1 MSVNKKYYYLKLKEN
16 FFSSGEL
23 ILLESMPDGAIYS
36 NILLKLYLLSLKFN
50 GKLWLN
56 EGTRYDAQMI
66 ATLTGHEIDTIERAL
81 RIFMELGLIIEM
93 PDGTLYMADIEGMV
107 GKSSTEAE
115 RRRKAR
121 QRVADKCPPEI
132 EKDIESDKELE
143 LDSETERE
151 IYGKYKN
158 VSLSPNE
165 LSDLKN
171 QYPDF
176 YERYIERLSEY
187 MSSTGKTY
195 SSHFATICSWIR
207 QDNKN
212 PDYSCREGESL

>member
-23 ILLESMPDGAIYS
+23 ILLESMPNGVIYS
-36 NILLKLYLLSLKFN
+36 NILLKLYLLSLKFS

-56 EGTRYDAQMI
+56 ESTRYDAQMI
-66 ATLTGHEIDTIERAL
+66 ATLTGHDVGTIERAL
-81 RIFMELGLIIEM
+81 RIFMEFGLIIELD
-93 PDGTLYMADIEGMV
+93 DGTLYMADIEGMV

-121 QRVADKCPPEI
+121 QRMADKCPPEI
-132 EKDIESDKELE
+132 EKEIESDKE
-143 LDSETERE
+143 LDSETERG

-158 VSLSPNE
+158 VSLSPDE

-187 MSSTGKTY
+187 MASTGKTY
-195 SSHFATICSWIR
+195 RSHFATICSWIR

>member
-1 MSVNKKYYYLKLKEN
+1 MSVNKKYYYMKLKEN

-23 ILLESMPDGAIYS
+23 ILLESMPDGVIYS

-56 EGTRYDAQMI
+56 ESTRYDAQMI
-66 ATLTGHEIDTIERAL
+66 ATLTGHDVGTIERAL
-81 RIFMELGLIIEM
+81 RIFMELGLIIELD
-93 PDGTLYMADIEGMV
+93 DGTLYMADIEGMV

-121 QRVADKCPPEI
+121 QRMADKCPPDI
-132 EKDIESDKELE
+132 EKEIESDKELE

-158 VSLSPNE
+158 VSLSPDE

-187 MSSTGKTY
+187 MASTGKTY
-195 SSHFATICSWIR
+195 NGHFATICSWIR

-212 PDYSCREGESL
+212 TDYSCKEGESL